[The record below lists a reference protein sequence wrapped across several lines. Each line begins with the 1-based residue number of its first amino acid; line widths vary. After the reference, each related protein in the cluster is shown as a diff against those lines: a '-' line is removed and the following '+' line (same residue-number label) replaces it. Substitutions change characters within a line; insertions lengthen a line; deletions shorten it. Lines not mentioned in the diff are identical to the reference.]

1 MVAMHS
7 TVWRT
12 ALILFLFAA
21 AAPASAQNSRSDSEI
36 SRDFS
41 AADRQGD
48 LARLKDFVYPKGF
61 TDQAI
66 VDLENGRVPADL
78 AVVDYARLHCGET
91 NRFVLNPCMVRYA
104 DAKGV
109 GYYVVMQDGNMRFA
123 DLKGATD
130 YYQRRM
136 SDTANLLAIEIDLMN
151 AFVDDFC
158 GKIKARCRYYRRTGR
173 RPSAHQPPRRPG
185 QPFGQVAILQSVFMG
200 PLQRLC
206 RRHRGQ
212 STRSAGSADLR
223 QSAQAKPAAHR
234 LLRGRPR
241 DQQRPQVAGRQLGDV
256 HQARGPSEISGSQ
269 ISGREIT

>member
-1 MVAMHS
+1 MHS
-7 TVWRT
+7 TLLRT
-12 ALILFLFAA
+12 ALILLLIAA
-21 AAPASAQNSRSDSEI
+21 AAPVSAQNSRSDSEI

-61 TDQAI
+61 TDQSI

-109 GYYVVMQDGNMRFA
+109 GYYVVTQDGNMRFA

-130 YYQRRM
+130 YYQRRV
-136 SDTANLLAIEIDLMN
+136 SDTANLLAIEVELMN

-158 GKIKARCRYYRRTGR
+158 AKIKDGKRAADIIAEQGGNHPRINHPIAPAN
-173 RPSAHQPPRRPG
+173 PSAKWQFSNLFSWDRCKDCVGVIAVNQPDPPEAPTCG
-185 QPFGQVAILQSVFMG
+185 N
-200 PLQRLC
+200 
-206 RRHRGQ
+206 
-212 STRSAGSADLR
+212 LR
-223 QSAQAKPAAHR
+223 KQSAPHITYFVVDRETSKGHKSLDDGLATFTKLAAVR
-234 LLRGRPR
+234 K
-241 DQQRPQVAGRQLGDV
+241 
-256 HQARGPSEISGSQ
+256 
-269 ISGREIT
+269 